1 MAAPHDTNMSHKIH
15 ITGERATAPLL
26 HSQVRSLLVLEGAT
40 GEVGRATD
48 GERIYCA
55 TRVADDDD
63 DGADKNYLIFLQV
76 CGNNDDEEVV
86 GVHWMRGGE
95 GQLDRRPSSD
105 RRRRATD

>member
-1 MAAPHDTNMSHKIH
+1 MLKLEIGQPGFTKIAPFTWHKNVTYWTEIYLEMAAPHDTNMSHEIH

-63 DGADKNYLIFLQV
+63 GADKNYLIFLQV
-76 CGNNDDEEVV
+76 
-86 GVHWMRGGE
+86 R
-95 GQLDRRPSSD
+95 Q
-105 RRRRATD
+105 

>member
-1 MAAPHDTNMSHKIH
+1 MAAPHDTNMSHEIH

-63 DGADKNYLIFLQV
+63 GADKNYLIFLQV
-76 CGNNDDEEVV
+76 
-86 GVHWMRGGE
+86 R
-95 GQLDRRPSSD
+95 Q
-105 RRRRATD
+105 